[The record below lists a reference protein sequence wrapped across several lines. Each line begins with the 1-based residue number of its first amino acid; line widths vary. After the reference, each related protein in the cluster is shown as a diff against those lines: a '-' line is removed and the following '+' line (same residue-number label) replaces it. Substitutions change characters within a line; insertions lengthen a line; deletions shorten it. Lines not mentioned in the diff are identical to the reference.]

1 MIPFPH
7 ILLFP
12 LIISLIVYPNCIFQ
26 TEGGYSNNG
35 LVDVIQE
42 NVKGGLY
49 TVKEL
54 ACIQYQ
60 VLNRQEHW
68 LFNWSFLAQKQL
80 MSGMSI
86 LL

>member
-12 LIISLIVYPNCIFQ
+12 LIISFIAYPNCIFQ
-26 TEGGYSNNG
+26 TEGGYSSNG

-42 NVKGGLY
+42 NVKGALC

-54 ACIQYQ
+54 ACIQYSIGKNIGY
-60 VLNRQEHW
+60 LIG
-68 LFNWSFLAQKQL
+68 LSSFK
-80 MSGMSI
+80 SN
-86 LL
+86 

>member
-12 LIISLIVYPNCIFQ
+12 LIISFIVYPNCIFQ
-26 TEGGYSNNG
+26 TEGGYSSNG
-35 LVDVIQE
+35 LVDLIKK
-42 NVKGGLY
+42 NVKGALC

-54 ACIQYQ
+54 GLHP
-60 VLNRQEHW
+60 VLNWQEHW
-68 LFNWSFLAQKQL
+68 LFNWSFLVQKQL